1 MSIVAILAVI
11 STVNSNIAGLSHIA
25 AGMAKIGL
33 LPEFFM
39 KRNKKDVPYI
49 SVLIIGGAMLVIN
62 ATGLSTTGKLSFMIL
77 SASVILMIAYILVQ
91 IDVLILRKRLPK
103 APRNFKVRCAASI

>member
-1 MSIVAILAVI
+1 MFWDFGIIHRGAKLAASTSPHILYGTLLLGNVGKVWMSIVAILAVI

-39 KRNKKDVPYI
+39 KRNKKMY
-49 SVLIIGGAMLVIN
+49 LTFL
-62 ATGLSTTGKLSFMIL
+62 
-77 SASVILMIAYILVQ
+77 Y
-91 IDVLILRKRLPK
+91 
-103 APRNFKVRCAASI
+103 

>member
-1 MSIVAILAVI
+1 MLGNVGKVWMSIVAILAVI

-39 KRNKKDVPYI
+39 KRNKK
-49 SVLIIGGAMLVIN
+49 
-62 ATGLSTTGKLSFMIL
+62 FR
-77 SASVILMIAYILVQ
+77 Q
-91 IDVLILRKRLPK
+91 
-103 APRNFKVRCAASI
+103 

>member
-1 MSIVAILAVI
+1 MLGNVGKVWMSIVAILAVI

-39 KRNKKDVPYI
+39 KRNKKMY
-49 SVLIIGGAMLVIN
+49 LTFL
-62 ATGLSTTGKLSFMIL
+62 
-77 SASVILMIAYILVQ
+77 Y
-91 IDVLILRKRLPK
+91 
-103 APRNFKVRCAASI
+103 